1 MGIAY
6 AELNKYKDA
15 IKALEKGYE
24 LATSDNEKYLIL
36 YNMSAIYMNTK
47 KYDKAMEYAQQAKQL
62 YDCDE
67 IKELIMNIKHAKLTK
82 K

>member
-6 AELNKYKDA
+6 AELNRYKDA
-15 IKALEKGYE
+15 IKSLQKGYT
-24 LATSDNEKYLIL
+24 LTKSDNEKYIIL
-36 YNMSAIYMNTK
+36 YNLAAIYMNIQ
-47 KYDKAMEYAQQAKQL
+47 KYDTALEYAQQAKQL
-62 YDCDE
+62 YDNEE

>member
-1 MGIAY
+1 
-6 AELNKYKDA
+6 
-15 IKALEKGYE
+15 
-24 LATSDNEKYLIL
+24 
-36 YNMSAIYMNTK
+36 MSAIYMNTK